1 MPKYKEYKEEIEQL
15 KRIQELEQMK
25 RIRAREKLELE
36 RERIFVL
43 EGKISLRPEHMADP
57 VLRLQYQFEALE
69 TRVSTDR
76 LPLKFEF
83 LSKNIQFFQNLVYLI
98 TNSCNFPFIT

>member
-36 RERIFVL
+36 RERVFVL
-43 EGKISLRPEHMADP
+43 EGKISLKPEHMADP

-69 TRVSTDR
+69 AKVSRD
-76 LPLKFEF
+76 
-83 LSKNIQFFQNLVYLI
+83 YH
-98 TNSCNFPFIT
+98 

>member
-15 KRIQELEQMK
+15 KRIQELEQLK

-36 RERIFVL
+36 RERVFVL
-43 EGKISLRPEHMADP
+43 EGKISLKPEHMADP

-69 TRVSTDR
+69 AKVA
-76 LPLKFEF
+76 EHH
-83 LSKNIQFFQNLVYLI
+83 
-98 TNSCNFPFIT
+98 